1 MHTIPFLTDHDIS
14 SLLDPSSLV
23 SALRDVF
30 ADHGEAPPRA
40 HYTLHSH
47 SGTDPDTLLLMP
59 AWNSRYLGVKVA
71 TIHPENGKSSLP
83 AVHATY
89 LLKDVATGQDL
100 AFLDGQTLTR
110 LRTAAASAL
119 ASSFL
124 SRQDATT
131 LLMIGAGALAAPLI
145 EAHKAVRPIHRVL
158 VWNRSPERIKA
169 LERLVD
175 CPLERV
181 TDLGSAVA
189 EADIISCATLSVQPL
204 FEGSHIAPGTHIDL
218 VGAYRPDMREC
229 DASTVER
236 SRVFVDTYAGAREE
250 AGDLIQAVHDG
261 DWSMAL
267 IESDLAGLCRGKHSG
282 RQDYDDITLFKS
294 VGASLEDLAAAVLAW
309 EKYQR
314 MD

>member
-1 MHTIPFLTDHDIS
+1 MHTIPFLTDDDIS
-14 SLLDPSSLV
+14 RLLDPTSLV

-30 ADHGEAPPRA
+30 AHQGEAPSRA
-40 HYTLHSH
+40 HYTLDRRT
-47 SGTDPDTLLLMP
+47 GTDPDTLLLMP

-71 TIHPENGKSSLP
+71 TIHPGNGRRSLP

-89 LLKDVATGQDL
+89 LLKDVETGQDL
-100 AFLDGQTLTR
+100 AFLDGQSLTR

-145 EAHKAVRPIHRVL
+145 EAHMAVRPIHRVL
-158 VWNRSPERIKA
+158 VWNRSPERINT
-169 LERLVD
+169 LERLVE
-175 CPLERV
+175 CPVERV
-181 TDLGSAVA
+181 TDLNSAVA

-218 VGAYRPDMREC
+218 VGAYRPDMRES
-229 DASTVER
+229 DATTVMR
-236 SRVFVDTYAGAREE
+236 SRVFVDTYAGAWEE

-261 DWSMAL
+261 EWSMAL
-267 IESDLAGLCRGKHSG
+267 IESDLAGLCRGTHSG

-294 VGASLEDLAAAVLAW
+294 VGASLEDLAAAILAW

-314 MD
+314 ID